1 MIKKINYNTYQ
12 SSIFQE
18 IDKILPEFK
27 ENFLEKVLKQS
38 VDLDAKLITT
48 EKDFVRLPKK
58 YRNFIEVLRVEM
70 KIENEEKLI
79 RLLIKE
85 LNICKD

>member
-1 MIKKINYNTYQ
+1 
-12 SSIFQE
+12 
-18 IDKILPEFK
+18 
-27 ENFLEKVLKQS
+27 NFLEKVLKQS